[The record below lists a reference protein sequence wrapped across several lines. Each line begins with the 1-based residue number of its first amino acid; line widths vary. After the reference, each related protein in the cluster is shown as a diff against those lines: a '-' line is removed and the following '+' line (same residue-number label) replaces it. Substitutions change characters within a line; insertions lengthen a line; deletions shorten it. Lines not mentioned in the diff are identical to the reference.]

1 MPNTTAPFLK
11 GLPGLWADVDYVG
24 GVGTQRIGTGCVMDG
39 VFACAC
45 RFGRAFDGT
54 LPGGWVGRLGA
65 AFFLAGWFCQLA
77 FAQSVHEV
85 AKPKHGPVVGHQ
97 PVCPKPGEPVLV
109 TARLEARV
117 GRVSLRLQ
125 AVEPGNYIR
134 KSDPAYAKEW
144 TDLAMRDD
152 GLEGDLKAGDWVFSA
167 RVPGD
172 WQRHRR
178 LVRYR
183 VVAGEGDGKPVVLP
197 AAGES
202 CPNFAWWCDGGLAA
216 WTGTREPGKT
226 APLVFS
232 REFLNTLQPLTL
244 VARQEDVARSQWD
257 GNFHKQKQQG
267 AIVYRGVVYDHIEF
281 SNRGQGS
288 THISGKNKWGLKFN
302 QGHDLPLVDHDGKP
316 FPSDLGSLNLNP
328 GGSTPYLPILR
339 GVTGLDE
346 VFSMRAYRL
355 AGVPSPPVTWVQ
367 WRVVQGAE
375 EVSAKDQYAGDLWGV
390 YVALGDMKPKMLADR
405 DKRLPDGLT
414 VSAQSG
420 IKHTPEGMTDG
431 GKLWEAF
438 VNGMRSNPGIDWW
451 RKNLDLPAYYSF
463 HAMNRLLGNVD
474 LRPDGN
480 HGYYRHP
487 DGRWAPIPWDN
498 DMMFV
503 PRHHQP
509 GHIEAIGC
517 LNHPALALEYRN
529 RAREILDL
537 FAADAGGRGGQA
549 GQMLED
555 LSAALTPKGFPVDW
569 SRLDEAVW
577 NQHPRMNQKGSYFVN
592 PAEGG
597 HFGGPWKRTLAT
609 NDFAGF
615 KRYLLEFC
623 TDSRPVKNYAPNDGD
638 PRGYGWGYLAHEAK
652 DDAIPARP
660 VVSRS
665 GDGAYR
671 FRATGFVSA
680 AKQPPAALEWR
691 VGRVGQPGWY
701 ELAEHWRGESGL
713 EDSITIPEA
722 VLAKPGEYRVR
733 ARWRDG
739 TGRCGHWSEA
749 VGVRR

>member
-1 MPNTTAPFLK
+1 MGICLRDNSPRGERLNRLFCLICLVFLC
-11 GLPGLWADVDYVG
+11 PQA
-24 GVGTQRIGTGCVMDG
+24 
-39 VFACAC
+39 
-45 RFGRAFDGT
+45 
-54 LPGGWVGRLGA
+54 GA
-65 AFFLAGWFCQLA
+65 QTM
-77 FAQSVHEV
+77 HEV
-85 AKPKHGPVVGHQ
+85 GKPKNGPVVGHQ

-152 GLEGDLKAGDWVFSA
+152 GLEGDLKAGDGVFSA

-197 AAGES
+197 AAGDS

-390 YVALGDMKPKMLADR
+390 YVADR
-405 DKRLPDGLT
+405 KSTRLNSSHTATSRMPS
-414 VSAQSG
+414 SA
-420 IKHTPEGMTDG
+420 
-431 GKLWEAF
+431 
-438 VNGMRSNPGIDWW
+438 
-451 RKNLDLPAYYSF
+451 
-463 HAMNRLLGNVD
+463 
-474 LRPDGN
+474 
-480 HGYYRHP
+480 
-487 DGRWAPIPWDN
+487 
-498 DMMFV
+498 
-503 PRHHQP
+503 
-509 GHIEAIGC
+509 
-517 LNHPALALEYRN
+517 
-529 RAREILDL
+529 
-537 FAADAGGRGGQA
+537 
-549 GQMLED
+549 
-555 LSAALTPKGFPVDW
+555 
-569 SRLDEAVW
+569 
-577 NQHPRMNQKGSYFVN
+577 
-592 PAEGG
+592 
-597 HFGGPWKRTLAT
+597 
-609 NDFAGF
+609 
-615 KRYLLEFC
+615 
-623 TDSRPVKNYAPNDGD
+623 
-638 PRGYGWGYLAHEAK
+638 
-652 DDAIPARP
+652 
-660 VVSRS
+660 
-665 GDGAYR
+665 
-671 FRATGFVSA
+671 
-680 AKQPPAALEWR
+680 
-691 VGRVGQPGWY
+691 
-701 ELAEHWRGESGL
+701 
-713 EDSITIPEA
+713 
-722 VLAKPGEYRVR
+722 
-733 ARWRDG
+733 
-739 TGRCGHWSEA
+739 
-749 VGVRR
+749 